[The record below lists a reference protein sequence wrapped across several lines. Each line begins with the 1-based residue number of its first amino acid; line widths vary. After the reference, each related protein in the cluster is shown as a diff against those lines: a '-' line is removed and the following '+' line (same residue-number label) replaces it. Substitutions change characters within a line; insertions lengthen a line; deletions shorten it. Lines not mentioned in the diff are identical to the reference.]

1 MKLVYIFCLPIVLL
15 LGCGYMSQKKYHIGH
30 PFNFISKADFMFY
43 LKKKNA
49 IPLQQY
55 LYVDSVSYS
64 KFVFNQLKQNQSG
77 LYLGAFL
84 CDSISIKQ
92 NSLLQKNTS
101 CSGRIEKE
109 ILSILSMKN
118 YPDSLLQKSFQL
130 SEYKLRFLE
139 SGEVFD
145 IKKCKEKITIL
156 LIYSYAMG
164 NYYEHFFHDIQS
176 LKNVFV
182 ICVDPVYRI
191 K

>member
-1 MKLVYIFCLPIVLL
+1 
-15 LGCGYMSQKKYHIGH
+15 
-30 PFNFISKADFMFY
+30 
-43 LKKKNA
+43 
-49 IPLQQY
+49 
-55 LYVDSVSYS
+55 
-64 KFVFNQLKQNQSG
+64 
-77 LYLGAFL
+77 
-84 CDSISIKQ
+84 
-92 NSLLQKNTS
+92 
-101 CSGRIEKE
+101 
-109 ILSILSMKN
+109 MKN